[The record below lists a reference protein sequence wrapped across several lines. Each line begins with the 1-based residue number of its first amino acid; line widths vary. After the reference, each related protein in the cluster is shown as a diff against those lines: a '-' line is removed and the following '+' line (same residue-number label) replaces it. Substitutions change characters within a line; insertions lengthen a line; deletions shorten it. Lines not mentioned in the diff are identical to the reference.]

1 MNDIGAHLIIKGLVQ
16 GVGYRWFA
24 SKSASSYNIN
34 GWVKNLPNSTVEIQ
48 AYGEKGALNSFI
60 KDLARGSSFSKVT
73 DVVVRW
79 TEFESGH
86 ISFTV
91 EN

>member
-1 MNDIGAHLIIKGLVQ
+1 MNGIGAHLIIKGLVQ

-24 SKSASSYNIN
+24 SKSASSYNLN
-34 GWVKNLPNSTVEIQ
+34 GWVKNLPNSSVEIQ
-48 AYGEKGALNSFI
+48 VYGDKGALNSFI
-60 KDLARGSSFSKVT
+60 KDLSRGPSFSKVT

-79 TEFESGH
+79 IEFESDY

>member
-1 MNDIGAHLIIKGLVQ
+1 MNGTGAHLIIKGLVQ

-24 SKSASSYNIN
+24 SKSASSNNLN
-34 GWVKNLPNSTVEIQ
+34 GWVKNLPDSSVEIQ
-48 AYGEKGALNSFI
+48 VYGDKGALNSFI
-60 KDLARGSSFSKVT
+60 KDLSRGPSFSKVT

-79 TEFESGH
+79 IEFESDY

>member
-1 MNDIGAHLIIKGLVQ
+1 MSGIGAHLIIKGLVQ

-24 SKSASSYNIN
+24 SKSASSNNLN
-34 GWVKNLPNSTVEIQ
+34 GWVKNLPDSSVEIQ
-48 AYGEKGALNSFI
+48 VYGDKGALNSFI
-60 KDLARGSSFSKVT
+60 KDLSRGPSFSKVT

-79 TEFESGH
+79 IEFKSDY

>member
-1 MNDIGAHLIIKGLVQ
+1 MNDIGAHLVIKGLVQ

-24 SKSASSYNIN
+24 SKSASSNNLN
-34 GWVKNLPNSTVEIQ
+34 GWVKNLPDSSVEIQ
-48 AYGEKGALNSFI
+48 VYGDKGALNSFI
-60 KDLARGSSFSKVT
+60 KDLSRGPSFSKVT

-79 TEFESGH
+79 IEFESDY

>member
-1 MNDIGAHLIIKGLVQ
+1 MNDTGAHLIIKGLVQ

-24 SKSASSYNIN
+24 SKSASSNNLN
-34 GWVKNLPNSTVEIQ
+34 GWVKNLPDSSVEIQ
-48 AYGEKGALNSFI
+48 GYGDKGALNSFI
-60 KDLARGSSFSKVT
+60 KDLSRGPSFSKVT

-79 TEFESGH
+79 IEFESDY

>member
-1 MNDIGAHLIIKGLVQ
+1 MSGIGAHLIIKGLVQ

-24 SKSASSYNIN
+24 SKSASSNNLN
-34 GWVKNLPNSTVEIQ
+34 GWVKNLPDSSVEIQ
-48 AYGEKGALNSFI
+48 VYGDKGALNSFI
-60 KDLARGSSFSKVT
+60 KDLSRGPSFSKVT

-79 TEFESGH
+79 IEFESDY

>member
-1 MNDIGAHLIIKGLVQ
+1 MSGIGAHLIIKGLVQ

-24 SKSASSYNIN
+24 SKSASSNNLN
-34 GWVKNLPNSTVEIQ
+34 GWVKNLPDSSVEIQ
-48 AYGEKGALNSFI
+48 VYGDKGALNSFI
-60 KDLARGSSFSKVT
+60 KDLSRGPSFSKVT

-79 TEFESGH
+79 IEFKSDY
-86 ISFTV
+86 ISVTV